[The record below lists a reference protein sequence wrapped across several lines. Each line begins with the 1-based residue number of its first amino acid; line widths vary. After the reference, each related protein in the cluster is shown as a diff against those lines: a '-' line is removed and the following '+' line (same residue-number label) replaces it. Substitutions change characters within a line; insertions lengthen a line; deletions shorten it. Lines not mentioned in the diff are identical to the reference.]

1 MIAAGRPGRA
11 RRAEPNKDIAV
22 KSGAQ
27 TLPACLI
34 ERSRYWYC
42 TQALD
47 LGGKGA
53 KLQAP
58 KTEPQRAAC
67 TMVQTNK
74 EKWLPFQKSIMA
86 LELKGNDKTDEA
98 SVREWRPRWPL
109 SPSFFLSSLKKS
121 SLPNG
126 REARLSWESG

>member
-1 MIAAGRPGRA
+1 MIAVGRAGRVHRA
-11 RRAEPNKDIAV
+11 GPDKDIAA

-47 LGGKGA
+47 LGRESA

-58 KTEPQRAAC
+58 ETEPQ
-67 TMVQTNK
+67 
-74 EKWLPFQKSIMA
+74 
-86 LELKGNDKTDEA
+86 
-98 SVREWRPRWPL
+98 
-109 SPSFFLSSLKKS
+109 
-121 SLPNG
+121 
-126 REARLSWESG
+126 

>member
-1 MIAAGRPGRA
+1 MIAVGRAGRVHRA
-11 RRAEPNKDIAV
+11 GPDKDIAA

-47 LGGKGA
+47 LGRESA

-58 KTEPQRAAC
+58 ETEPQRAAC
-67 TMVQTNK
+67 TVAQTNK
-74 EKWLPFQKSIMA
+74 EKWLPFQKSRMA
-86 LELKGNDKTDEA
+86 LEL
-98 SVREWRPRWPL
+98 
-109 SPSFFLSSLKKS
+109 
-121 SLPNG
+121 
-126 REARLSWESG
+126 

>member
-1 MIAAGRPGRA
+1 VMMVQWLWRAGPD
-11 RRAEPNKDIAV
+11 KDIAA

-27 TLPACLI
+27 TLLAWLI

-58 KTEPQRAAC
+58 ETEPQWAVC
-67 TMVQTNK
+67 TMAHTDK
-74 EKWLPFQKSIMA
+74 EKWLPFQKSRMA
-86 LELKGNDKTDEA
+86 LEL
-98 SVREWRPRWPL
+98 
-109 SPSFFLSSLKKS
+109 
-121 SLPNG
+121 
-126 REARLSWESG
+126 